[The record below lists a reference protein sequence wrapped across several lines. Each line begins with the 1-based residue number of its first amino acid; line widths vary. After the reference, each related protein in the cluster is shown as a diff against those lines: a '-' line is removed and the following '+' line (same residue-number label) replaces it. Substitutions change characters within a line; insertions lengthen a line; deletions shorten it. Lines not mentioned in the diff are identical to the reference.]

1 MSKFINKYTTE
12 TARSFVKECGCEL
25 KDEYKGMNE
34 KHKFICS
41 CGNPFIT
48 TFAKFQNRRKR
59 QCNYCGRKR
68 RQEADRL
75 NYSEVKERIEKYGC
89 ELLSKTYTNY
99 KDKNLTIKCHCGEIF
114 TTSLACYENSKHQ
127 CNNCSQRESNES
139 KNKYTVDYIKNLC
152 ANNGSKLLEYDS
164 ESIYIG
170 TKDKITLSC
179 SKCGKHFTT
188 SLGYILSTKK
198 YICNDCAYEST
209 PSSTGEII
217 IKNILDK
224 NNNVVYK
231 EQYSFDD
238 CVDKYKLRFDFAV
251 FKNSKIY
258 LIEFD
263 GIQHF
268 KPFEYYG
275 GVNKFNDVVKK
286 DNIKNEYCKSKN
298 IPLLRIKYNDIDI
311 ENKINEFLVA

>member
-34 KHKFICS
+34 KQKFICS

-99 KDKNLTIKCHCGEIF
+99 N
-114 TTSLACYENSKHQ
+114 
-127 CNNCSQRESNES
+127 
-139 KNKYTVDYIKNLC
+139 
-152 ANNGSKLLEYDS
+152 DS

-209 PSSTGEII
+209 PSSTREII